1 MARRGRFMSG
11 GTGGSNMS
19 QLIYGIIKQ
28 QMSRQMSGMMDAYQ
42 NQTDWRG
49 NGVPTAEEVIAYL
62 QEYSGNNWV
71 TQADRDTIMQNIA
84 TIRQIEDTRIES
96 GLVAA
101 INADPSSITAVQ
113 DYIVFLKGQIDT
125 AASDNLAA
133 EAKAKLFTAISKLA
147 ANVGEAYSK
156 GTISSETFD
165 GQQASILKEF
175 GTTSGEYKQLLTTF
189 VTSRYNAEYKM
200 QNTML
205 TTAASGTSAEYL
217 AQLREFKTWAANSI
231 SSMAEQGLATLDENG
246 DVIQGID
253 AALDAQ
259 NKISSAE
266 SKISSTV
273 AGIAKQGATDRFNA
287 MLSTGNKFLK
297 LVNQTLG
304 SSYKSVT
311 EFASNQI
318 DVQRFYSNAPQAVMS
333 DKNYL
338 SEQGFLSLMFGTGNS
353 LLTNAKASGQTA
365 SYKALNDLSKNYG
378 RKTIVDDAAIL
389 LTNWMDTT
397 GSSNHDAITN
407 TAAADKLIADY
418 TALIAKE
425 KGNIPATE
433 LLIHENT
440 LKALIAARTGQAVDF
455 PEMSA
460 FDLANPYSNKYDE
473 ATGGFTNVFQQLLTQ
488 VTNDAATAN
497 DVAGGGKI
505 ISGAIGADGKWTY
518 GAALAEG
525 RGDTLT
531 YMDPGSNR
539 VMAVL
544 PTRMMGVDADGKAVL
559 KGYLFDLGNGKFV
572 IKAVTGANESDLTT
586 YAQGYDPFTKTGG
599 LTLADIKSQ
608 YLQQIPG
615 KSTTGETSISTTPDF
630 VIPDTAGG
638 ASSNDANS
646 ADATDIAL
654 SGLKS
659 KIAAIPRSLANAD
672 IVDRRIATTV
682 AAAEGGAAGTSLA
695 PYVSALYGGVP
706 AFSTG
711 GTASVPSLSS
721 PGLVDF
727 RAGERA
733 ALSDN
738 LTSYAFR
745 NTPIADFFGTPA
757 GQAFRAGERDM
768 TIKPI
773 AAKPPVSVVATT
785 AGKGG
790 GGV

>member
-28 QMSRQMSGMMDAYQ
+28 QMARQTSGIMDAYQ

-49 NGVPTAEEVIAYL
+49 NGVPTAEEVVSFL
-62 QEYSGNNWV
+62 QEYAGNTWV
-71 TQADRDTIMQNIA
+71 SQADRDTIMQNIA

-96 GLVAA
+96 GLVSA
-101 INADPSSITAVQ
+101 INSDPSSITAVQ
-113 DYIVFLKGQIDT
+113 DYIVFLKGQVDK
-125 AASDNLAA
+125 AASDNLVA
-133 EAKAKLFTAISKLA
+133 EAKSKLFTAISKLA
-147 ANVGEAYSK
+147 ANVGTAYAG

-165 GQQASILKEF
+165 SQQASILKEF

-231 SSMAEQGLATLDENG
+231 SSMAEQGLATIDENG

-266 SKISSTV
+266 SKITSTV

-318 DVQRFYSNAPQAVMS
+318 DVQRFYSNAPQAVIS

-338 SEQGFLSLMFGTGNS
+338 DEKGFLSLMFGTGNS

-365 SYKALNDLSKNYG
+365 NYKAINDLSKNYG
-378 RKTIVDDAAIL
+378 RKTIVDDAAIIL
-389 LTNWMDTT
+389 SNWMDTT
-397 GSSNHDAITN
+397 AASNHDAITN
-407 TAAADKLIADY
+407 TSAADKLISDY
-418 TALIAKE
+418 EALIAKE
-425 KGNIPATE
+425 SGNIPATE
-433 LLIHENT
+433 LLIHQNT

-460 FDLANPYSNKYDE
+460 FDLANPYSNTYDE

-488 VTNDAATAN
+488 VSADAATAN
-497 DVAGGGKI
+497 DIAGGGKI
-505 ISGAIGADGKWTY
+505 MSGYVGADGKWIY

-539 VMAVL
+539 VLAVI
-544 PTRMMGVDADGKAVL
+544 PTRMMGVDKDGKVAL

-572 IKAVTGANESDLTT
+572 IKAITGANDSDLTT
-586 YAQGYDPFTKTGG
+586 YAEGYDPFTQTSN

-615 KSTTGETSISTTPDF
+615 KSTTGESSISTTPDF
-630 VIPDTAGG
+630 VIPDNIGD

-654 SGLKS
+654 SGLKA
-659 KIAAIPRSLANAD
+659 KIAAIPRSVANAD
-672 IVDRRIATTV
+672 IVDRRVAVTV

-695 PYVSALYGGVP
+695 PYVSALYSGVP

-711 GTASVPSLSS
+711 VSS

-733 ALSDN
+733 VLSDN
-738 LTSYAFR
+738 LTGYAFR
-745 NTPIADFFGTPA
+745 NTPIADFFGTSA
-757 GQAFRAGERDM
+757 GRDFRAGERDM

-773 AAKPPVSVVATT
+773 AAKPPVSVVAST